1 MTVMY
6 ALFNL
11 AITAGYI
18 FVGVTVAPSFDL
30 KRNWAKVGGI
40 VFFITCGLTHLEMA
54 FYALSSQV
62 AHSAHLGISF
72 FSFANHFIQVIAV
85 WTFVVG
91 LYLEY
96 VADKKSLNV
105 TLKKE

>member
-1 MTVMY
+1 
-6 ALFNL
+6 
-11 AITAGYI
+11 
-18 FVGVTVAPSFDL
+18 
-30 KRNWAKVGGI
+30 
-40 VFFITCGLTHLEMA
+40 
-54 FYALSSQV
+54 LSSQV

-105 TLKKE
+105 TLKRE